1 MLMSPL
7 FIFLIL
13 NLYLMLGETLIK
25 HHLSDSKTALRSPLC
40 SEKLPWGKEEEKDNR
55 QEFQVQFPENNSSCF
70 CIIYPISQKELSLQH
85 RIEAPLSEAKHRHTH
100 THTHT
105 HTHNKT
111 KNTQKSYQEALPSFL
126 SQVSLVEKGQ
136 WWY

>member
-25 HHLSDSKTALRSPLC
+25 HHLSDCKTALRSPLC

-85 RIEAPLSEAKHRHTH
+85 RIEAPLSEAKHTH
-100 THTHT
+100 THTTKQKT
-105 HTHNKT
+105 HKKAIKRLCPLFYLRFHWWRRGSGGIN
-111 KNTQKSYQEALPSFL
+111 L
-126 SQVSLVEKGQ
+126 QVP
-136 WWY
+136 